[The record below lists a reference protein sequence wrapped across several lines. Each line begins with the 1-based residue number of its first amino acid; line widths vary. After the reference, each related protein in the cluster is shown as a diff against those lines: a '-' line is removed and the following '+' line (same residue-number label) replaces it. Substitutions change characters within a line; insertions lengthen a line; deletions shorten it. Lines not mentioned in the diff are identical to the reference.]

1 VSDLIRARDGRDALS
16 EGEMVGT
23 VLLLVL
29 AGHETTAKA
38 ITRAGIV
45 LGRSETL
52 HRVAAGQ
59 LSSAQVVEEVLRH
72 QSPIDTGLFRW
83 AKVDTDLAG
92 VRIRAGEQIFV
103 SLHLANLD
111 PSARAAPDVFDPQR
125 GDGGHVTFGH
135 GIHLYLGAALAR
147 AELTVVVG
155 ELARRCPDLRPAVPL
170 DELTW
175 SVGATGCPKRG
186 RADRHDGTAHRGRV
200 RDHGESHQQG
210 GDDTARFGRVAR
222 TRRRHAPGGRRRRG
236 GAAAS
241 VAEHGDLPDREDRL
255 RARGNVDQRGRRG
268 LLSTHLA
275 NFDPASRADPHTF
288 DPQRPDSGHTT
299 FGYGLH
305 FCLGAA
311 LARAE
316 LSAVFTALPQ
326 RLPGLGLAVELDDLA
341 WNVGSWLNAPDTL
354 PVTW

>member
-125 GDGGHVTFGH
+125 GDGGVRMSL
-135 GIHLYLGAALAR
+135 IEQRLY
-147 AELTVVVG
+147 
-155 ELARRCPDLRPAVPL
+155 
-170 DELTW
+170 
-175 SVGATGCPKRG
+175 
-186 RADRHDGTAHRGRV
+186 
-200 RDHGESHQQG
+200 
-210 GDDTARFGRVAR
+210 
-222 TRRRHAPGGRRRRG
+222 PGKK
-236 GAAAS
+236 
-241 VAEHGDLPDREDRL
+241 VEDI
-255 RARGNVDQRGRRG
+255 
-268 LLSTHLA
+268 
-275 NFDPASRADPHTF
+275 
-288 DPQRPDSGHTT
+288 
-299 FGYGLH
+299 YGLH

-326 RLPGLGLAVELDDLA
+326 RLPGTGP
-341 WNVGSWLNAPDTL
+341 GGRTG
-354 PVTW
+354 